1 MRPRH
6 AVMLALL
13 SGVWGASY
21 LLIAEAIEEIPESL
35 VVLARTGLAALA
47 LLAVILVR
55 GGEAARLLAGARRR
69 PGTAFLLGAFA
80 IALPFMLITFGER
93 TVPSGLSA
101 VLIASAPIFIAILA
115 PFLDRS
121 EIMSPVQWAGLA
133 VGIAGVGLLVGVEQI
148 GSPGELLG
156 ALAMIGAAA
165 SYAVSGFILK
175 RRYPGVPPIVTT
187 FLAVAAS
194 AVLVV
199 PAAAA
204 QPPDDAPGPVAVL
217 AVLALALI
225 GTAWA
230 FVVYFRLI
238 AEIGY
243 GRASVVAY
251 TIPPVALAYGW
262 ALRDE
267 SISAATIVGTLL
279 ILVGV
284 FLVARGRRVVSR
296 RSIPANPP
304 LPQRTDTLT

>member
-1 MRPRH
+1 
-6 AVMLALL
+6 MLALL
-13 SGVWGASY
+13 SAVWGASY

-35 VVLARTGLAALA
+35 VVLARSGLAAVA
-47 LLAVILVR
+47 LLAVIAVR
-55 GGEAARLLAGARRR
+55 GGESARLLADARRR
-69 PGTAFLLGAFA
+69 PGTAFLLGGVA

-121 EIMSPVQWAGLA
+121 EIMSPLQWAGLG
-133 VGIAGVGLLVGVEQI
+133 VGIAGVALLVGVEQL

-156 ALAMIGAAA
+156 GLAMIGAAA
-165 SYAVSGFILK
+165 SYALSGFVLK
-175 RRYPGVPPIVTT
+175 RGYPGVPPIVTT
-187 FLAVAAS
+187 FLSVATS
-194 AVLVV
+194 AVLVL
-199 PAAAA
+199 PAAVA
-204 QPPDDAPGPVAVL
+204 QPPQEVPGPGAIL
-217 AVLALALI
+217 AVLVLALV

-238 AEIGY
+238 AEIGF

-267 SISAATIVGTLL
+267 AISAATVAGMVL
-279 ILVGV
+279 ILAGV
-284 FLVARGRRVVSR
+284 FLVARGRQVGSR
-296 RSIPANPP
+296 DPIPVPP
-304 LPQRTDTLT
+304 SLPHGTDTPR